1 LRKPKAGYSGRGRI
15 PRARGSLVSSGK
27 ENKEFIARVRWC
39 DEVLGKGDLLLDR
52 CTIFWVQVPAVI
64 FSGCVGVVKA
74 KGAANSEMVEEG
86 IENPG

>member
-1 LRKPKAGYSGRGRI
+1 MRYSAKAI
-15 PRARGSLVSSGK
+15 
-27 ENKEFIARVRWC
+27 C
-39 DEVLGKGDLLLDR
+39 LDR